1 MERHFEK
8 DLNELKERLLWM
20 GSLAERAVHQS
31 VHAVLE
37 TDEQLAK
44 RVLEEED
51 AINELQM
58 EVDDRVVQLLA
69 LHQLMATDLRFVLAV
84 SRINN
89 DLERIGDQAVN
100 IAQGALRVL
109 RHPRVK
115 PYVDLP
121 RMSELVEEMVRNAL
135 NAVVRRDVELAQSVL
150 ATDDRVDHY
159 RDQIFRELLTY
170 MMGDSSV
177 VFPAFELILVAKNL
191 ERIGDQHRRRRH
203 LPRPGPGHPP
213 QHRRPPLA
221 PSIADAPTN
230 HRAAV
235 GCDGNSAVSGLQ
247 TVYSMT
253 PNEYSFPEVIE
264 PPCTVWPLAPP
275 PVPPT
280 DPDPGGRK
288 PYSPFFNPVSAI
300 LKVRVAI
307 F

>member
-8 DLNELKERLLWM
+8 DRNEMKERLLSM
-20 GSLAERAVHQS
+20 ASLAARTVHQS

-37 TDEQLAK
+37 SDEQLAK

-51 AINELQM
+51 AINELQL

-69 LHQLMATDLRFVLAV
+69 LHQLMAIDLRFVLAV

-100 IAQGALRVL
+100 IAEGALRIL

-121 RMSELVEEMVRNAL
+121 RMSELTEEMVRNAL

-150 ATDDRVDHY
+150 ATDDQVDHY

-177 VFPAFELILVAKNL
+177 VFPALDRKSTRLNSS
-191 ERIGDQHRRRRH
+191 HRC
-203 LPRPGPGHPP
+203 
-213 QHRRPPLA
+213 
-221 PSIADAPTN
+221 I
-230 HRAAV
+230 
-235 GCDGNSAVSGLQ
+235 
-247 TVYSMT
+247 
-253 PNEYSFPEVIE
+253 
-264 PPCTVWPLAPP
+264 
-275 PVPPT
+275 
-280 DPDPGGRK
+280 
-288 PYSPFFNPVSAI
+288 
-300 LKVRVAI
+300 
-307 F
+307 

>member
-31 VHAVLE
+31 VHAVWG

-44 RVLEEED
+44 NVLEEED

-100 IAQGALRVL
+100 IAQSAERIL

-121 RMSELVEEMVRNAL
+121 RMSEVAEEMVRDAL
-135 NAVVRRDVELAQSVL
+135 NAVVRRDVELAQKVL
-150 ATDDRVDHY
+150 TMDDSVDH
-159 RDQIFRELLTY
+159 
-170 MMGDSSV
+170 
-177 VFPAFELILVAKNL
+177 
-191 ERIGDQHRRRRH
+191 
-203 LPRPGPGHPP
+203 
-213 QHRRPPLA
+213 
-221 PSIADAPTN
+221 
-230 HRAAV
+230 
-235 GCDGNSAVSGLQ
+235 
-247 TVYSMT
+247 
-253 PNEYSFPEVIE
+253 
-264 PPCTVWPLAPP
+264 
-275 PVPPT
+275 
-280 DPDPGGRK
+280 
-288 PYSPFFNPVSAI
+288 
-300 LKVRVAI
+300 
-307 F
+307 

>member
-31 VHAVLE
+31 VHAVLD

-44 RVLEEED
+44 RVLDEED

-58 EVDDRVVQLLA
+58 EIDDRVVQLLA
-69 LHQLMATDLRFVLAV
+69 LRQ
-84 SRINN
+84 
-89 DLERIGDQAVN
+89 
-100 IAQGALRVL
+100 L

-121 RMSELVEEMVRNAL
+121 RMSELTEEMVRNAL

-150 ATDDRVDHY
+150 ATDDQVDHY

-191 ERIGDQHRRRRH
+191 ERIGDHATNIAEDVIYLVQGQDIRHNVVDRR
-203 LPRPGPGHPP
+203 
-213 QHRRPPLA
+213 
-221 PSIADAPTN
+221 
-230 HRAAV
+230 
-235 GCDGNSAVSGLQ
+235 
-247 TVYSMT
+247 
-253 PNEYSFPEVIE
+253 
-264 PPCTVWPLAPP
+264 
-275 PVPPT
+275 
-280 DPDPGGRK
+280 
-288 PYSPFFNPVSAI
+288 
-300 LKVRVAI
+300 
-307 F
+307 

>member
-109 RHPRVK
+109 RPRAK

-150 ATDDRVDHY
+150 ATDDQVDHY

-191 ERIGDQHRRRRH
+191 ERITHHDTN
-203 LPRPGPGHPP
+203 
-213 QHRRPPLA
+213 
-221 PSIADAPTN
+221 IAEDVN
-230 HRAAV
+230 YH
-235 GCDGNSAVSGLQ
+235 
-247 TVYSMT
+247 
-253 PNEYSFPEVIE
+253 
-264 PPCTVWPLAPP
+264 
-275 PVPPT
+275 VP
-280 DPDPGGRK
+280 
-288 PYSPFFNPVSAI
+288 
-300 LKVRVAI
+300 
-307 F
+307 